1 MRDLK
6 EKHHINKSIEEFL
19 DIKEEISKFMK
30 PDTEIKDI
38 IDVYQYPFP
47 LIKEILKDLNEDLDS
62 EDEEAI
68 EIRRKIRTYEK
79 QEC

>member
-1 MRDLK
+1 
-6 EKHHINKSIEEFL
+6 
-19 DIKEEISKFMK
+19 MK
-30 PDTEIKDI
+30 PETEIKDI

-68 EIRRKIRTYEK
+68 EIRRKIWIYENP
-79 QEC
+79 EC